1 MLRARHFACCSMC
14 DDPEFLHRLGMLL
27 SRPGSSL
34 LSRQRFD
41 TGAKFQEYRAN
52 KYMELTGDSLEEV
65 AAATHPNDRYGPNKV
80 WQALKERIDK
90 RDRSGRD
97 QTGRGRRP
105 KAVESAKRKE
115 RRARAKQSA
124 AFVDA
129 LIAAA

>member
-1 MLRARHFACCSMC
+1 MHLMI
-14 DDPEFLHRLGMLL
+14 DDPEFLHRLDMLL
-27 SRPGSSL
+27 ARPGSSL
-34 LSRQRFD
+34 LSRHHF
-41 TGAKFQEYRAN
+41 GASEKFQAYRAN

-65 AAATHPNDRYGPNKV
+65 AAAKHPNDRYGPNKV

-97 QTGRGRRP
+97 QTGRHQTGRARRP

-129 LIAAA
+129 LITAA